1 MSELIDE
8 LLAEAGERM
17 SAAVQAAQNT
27 FSSVRTG
34 RASPSVL
41 DRIMVDYYGAMTP
54 VKQLA
59 TVNVPEARLITV
71 QPYDAS
77 SIKLIEKA
85 IMESDVGLTPSND
98 GRIIRLAI
106 PELNEER
113 RRELVKVVRG
123 LAEDGRI
130 SVRNVRR
137 DIMHD
142 LKALKDDGDVGADD
156 ERRGEQEVQKLTD
169 APSPS
174 STRCSRSKRKRSSR
188 FEDDDA
194 GGGAGGAK
202 HVAIITDGN
211 GRWAQARG
219 LPFAE
224 GHKAGADVVKA
235 RLRDAAE
242 FGIRELTVYS
252 FSTENWA
259 RPAEEVTALMRMFSE
274 RILFQTPELKDE
286 GVRMRFIG
294 RRDRVAGALQEQM
307 DWAEAETAAND
318 RITLFVAFNYGGR
331 AEIVDAAARFQG
343 GSEEDFRALLYAPE
357 MHDPDLVIRTSG
369 EQRMS
374 NYLLWQSAY
383 PSSSSATSYGRTS
396 RAMPSGRR
404 WTSTTCARAASGGA
418 ERCPS
423 HGAGR
428 PVVVAEPVVRA
439 AEGRIS
445 GPDPRRDSGA
455 GRRADDGRPGRD
467 GLRGRRGRA
476 GPDLPARAVLD
487 VRACAAGATGGLRRL
502 HRAAGRRLAR

>member
-17 SAAVQAAQNT
+17 TAAVQAAQNT

-169 APSPS
+169 A
-174 STRCSRSKRKRSSR
+174 R
-188 FEDDDA
+188 
-194 GGGAGGAK
+194 
-202 HVAIITDGN
+202 I
-211 GRWAQARG
+211 
-219 LPFAE
+219 AE
-224 GHKAGADVVKA
+224 LD
-235 RLRDAAE
+235 
-242 FGIRELTVYS
+242 
-252 FSTENWA
+252 
-259 RPAEEVTALMRMFSE
+259 
-274 RILFQTPELKDE
+274 
-286 GVRMRFIG
+286 
-294 RRDRVAGALQEQM
+294 
-307 DWAEAETAAND
+307 
-318 RITLFVAFNYGGR
+318 
-331 AEIVDAAARFQG
+331 
-343 GSEEDFRALLYAPE
+343 ALLKVKE
-357 MHDPDLVIRTSG
+357 EEILEV
-369 EQRMS
+369 
-374 NYLLWQSAY
+374 
-383 PSSSSATSYGRTS
+383 
-396 RAMPSGRR
+396 
-404 WTSTTCARAASGGA
+404 
-418 ERCPS
+418 
-423 HGAGR
+423 
-428 PVVVAEPVVRA
+428 
-439 AEGRIS
+439 
-445 GPDPRRDSGA
+445 
-455 GRRADDGRPGRD
+455 
-467 GLRGRRGRA
+467 
-476 GPDLPARAVLD
+476 
-487 VRACAAGATGGLRRL
+487 
-502 HRAAGRRLAR
+502 